1 MISKGVPM
9 KHLTPRKL
17 GIIAGGSVLF
27 FLLGAFVV
35 LPSPIE
41 TVNICIQ
48 YGWLAFL
55 SVAYG
60 PWVGTLTGL
69 LGHIAIDLY
78 FGELC
83 WSWIIASAA
92 FGGLLGVLANVT
104 HLDPASRDKEMLVR
118 FNLCQVAVHVVCWTG
133 IAPVLEILLYAE
145 SMDRIFE
152 QGLTAA
158 LSNAVTTAIVS
169 SILLT
174 VYAAR
179 RTQKAF

>member
-1 MISKGVPM
+1 M
-9 KHLTPRKL
+9 KYLTAKRL
-17 GIIAGGSVLF
+17 GNIAAGSVLF
-27 FLLGAFVV
+27 FLLGAFVI
-35 LPSPIE
+35 LPSPID

-55 SVAYG
+55 SVTCG
-60 PWVGTLTGL
+60 PLTGALVGL
-69 LGHIAIDLY
+69 LGHVAIDLY

-104 HLDPASRDKEMLVR
+104 RLDPASRDKEMLVR
-118 FNLCQVAVHVVCWTG
+118 FNLCQMAVHVVCWAG
-133 IAPVLEILLYAE
+133 IAPVLELLLYAE

-158 LSNAVTTAIVS
+158 LSNAVTTAIVGS
-169 SILLT
+169 MLLA
-174 VYAAR
+174 VYAACRSR
-179 RTQKAF
+179 RS

>member
-1 MISKGVPM
+1 MKLTPM
-9 KHLTPRKL
+9 KRTAV
-17 GIIAGGSVLF
+17 IAGGSVLF

-35 LPSPIE
+35 LPSPID

-55 SVAYG
+55 SVACG
-60 PWVGTLTGL
+60 PLTGALVGL
-69 LGHIAIDLY
+69 LGHIGIDLY

-92 FGGLLGVLANVT
+92 FGGLLGILANVT
-104 HLDPASRDKEMLVR
+104 RLDPASRDKEMLVR
-118 FNLCQVAVHVVCWTG
+118 FNLCQVAVHVVCWAG

-158 LSNAVTTAIVS
+158 LSNAVTTAIVGS
-169 SILLT
+169 ALLCL
-174 VYAAR
+174 YAVLQAR
-179 RTQKAF
+179 RTPKE